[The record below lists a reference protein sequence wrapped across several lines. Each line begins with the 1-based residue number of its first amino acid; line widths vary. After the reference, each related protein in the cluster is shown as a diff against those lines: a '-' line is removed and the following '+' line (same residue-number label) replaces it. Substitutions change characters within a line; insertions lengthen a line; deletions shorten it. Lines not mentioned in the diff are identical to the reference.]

1 MIQRMLKLVVFFALL
16 FVPVQLSAQNAPAQI
31 NLEGFDAFVEKVM
44 KDWKVPGLSLAIV
57 KDGKIV
63 YAKGYG
69 FRDVAKK
76 LPVTPDTLFAIGS
89 NSKSFTA
96 AALSIL
102 ADEGK
107 LDFDKPVREYLPD
120 FRLHDEYAT
129 ANLRVRDLVSHQS
142 GLPRHDLLWYGSPLS
157 RKELFDRL
165 RYLEPSR
172 KLHEKFQY
180 NNLMFMAAGVLIEQ
194 VSGMSWEAFIA
205 KRIFEPLAMKT
216 SNTSVDDSKRSTDFA
231 LPYAE
236 GKGGTNEIPFRN
248 IDAIGPAGSINSS
261 VNEMSNWLAMQL
273 AKGKFN
279 DKQVISEKNLAENH
293 KPHILTSDQLPPY
306 EELTYGSYGMGW
318 AVSSYRGHLFRSHSG
333 GIDGFI
339 SQMWVLPK
347 DQLGVVVLTNSGTNA
362 SGVVVYN
369 ILDRAFGLNEIDWN
383 LRTKTDL
390 AKASG
395 AQIKARAESEAAR
408 KKDTQPS
415 HTLADYVGEFE
426 HSAYGKLLVTLEG
439 DALKVDLHGL
449 GAKLKH
455 YHYDVFQGAEDPASS
470 AASPLTTLKVSFL
483 ANKAG
488 QIDRVTLPLEP
499 SVKEIVF
506 TRKEP
511 PKTTAASS
519 N

>member
-1 MIQRMLKLVVFFALL
+1 MTRRIIRLVVLCALL
-16 FVPVQLSAQNAPAQI
+16 IAPIQLSAQTAPAQI
-31 NLEGFDAFVEKVM
+31 NLDGFDAFVEKVM
-44 KDWKVPGLSLAIV
+44 KEWKVPGLSLAIV
-57 KDGKIV
+57 KEGKIV

-96 AALSIL
+96 AALGIL
-102 ADEGK
+102 VDEGK

-157 RKELFDRL
+157 RKELFERL

-172 KLHEKFQY
+172 PVFARYQY
-180 NNLMFMAAGVLIEQ
+180 NNLMFMVAGVLIER
-194 VSGMSWEAFIA
+194 VSGMTWEAFIS

-216 SNTSVDDSKRSTDFA
+216 SNTSVNDSKRSADFA
-231 LPYAE
+231 LPYQE
-236 GKGGTNEIPFRN
+236 IKGEVKEIPFRN

-279 DKQVISEKNLAENH
+279 GKQVISEKSLAENH
-293 KPHILTSDQLPPY
+293 KPHIIASDQAPPY
-306 EELTYGSYGMGW
+306 EELFYSSYAMGW
-318 AVSSYRGHLFRSHSG
+318 AVSTYRGRMFWAHSG

-339 SQMWVLPK
+339 SQMRVLPK
-347 DQLGVVVLTNSGTNA
+347 EQLGIVVLTNSGSTA
-362 SGVVVYN
+362 SQVVLFN
-369 ILDRAFGLNEIDWN
+369 ILDRALGLSEIDWVQ
-383 LRTKTDL
+383 RTKNDQ
-390 AKASG
+390 AKAVE
-395 AQIKARAESEAAR
+395 AQAKARAADDAAR

-415 HTLADYVGEFE
+415 HPLADYVGEFE
-426 HSAYGKLLVTLEG
+426 HPGYGKLMVTLEG
-439 DALKVDLHGL
+439 DALKVDLRGF

-455 YHYDVFQGAEDPASS
+455 YHYDVFQGAEDPA
-470 AASPLTTLKVSFL
+470 ALGASPLAAMKVSFL
-483 ANKAG
+483 ANKVG
-488 QIDRVTLPLEP
+488 QIDRATLPLEP

-511 PKTTAASS
+511 PKTTTASS

>member
-1 MIQRMLKLVVFFALL
+1 MIYKTIRLVVFLSLL
-16 FVPVQLSAQNAPAQI
+16 FVPIQLLAQTAPAQI
-31 NLEGFDAFVEKVM
+31 NLDGFDAFVEKVM

-96 AALSIL
+96 AALGIL

-120 FRLHDEYAT
+120 FRLYDEYAT

-172 KLHEKFQY
+172 KLHEKYQY
-180 NNLMFMAAGVLIEQ
+180 NNLMFMTAGVLVERL
-194 VSGMSWEAFIA
+194 SGMSWEEFIA

-216 SNTSVDDSKRSTDFA
+216 SNTSVNTSKRSADFA

-236 GKGGTNEIPFRN
+236 TKGELKEIPFRN

-279 DKQVISEKNLAENH
+279 GKQVISEKSLAENH
-293 KPHILTSDQLPPY
+293 KPHIITSDQLPPY
-306 EELTYGSYGMGW
+306 EELSYGSYAMGW
-318 AVSSYRGHLFRSHSG
+318 GLSTYRGHLVSAHSG

-339 SQMWVLPK
+339 SQMRVLSK

-362 SGVVVYN
+362 SAVVVYN

-383 LRTKTDL
+383 QRVKTDL
-390 AKASG
+390 AKSNG
-395 AQIKARAESEAAR
+395 AQIKARADSEAAR

-415 HTLADYVGEFE
+415 HPLADYVGEFE
-426 HSAYGKLLVTLEG
+426 HPGYGKLLVKLEN

-449 GAKLKH
+449 GATLKH
-455 YHYDVFQGAEDPASS
+455 YHYDIFQGVED
-470 AASPLTTLKVSFL
+470 AASMGAGALVGVKVSFL

-499 SVKEIVF
+499 SVKDIVF
-506 TRKEP
+506 TRKAKPVE
-511 PKTTAASS
+511 TASGK
-519 N
+519 